1 MLSRFLFFLL
11 LPLPL
16 LSLEA
21 EEYVRVYTMGRNEE
35 GKLMRVIDQPVF
47 LWKDSSTLRQDIKA
61 GARAVRMDGSLS
73 LDANEQLK
81 VFLNEMPKPD
91 SESRTDIN
99 GQALLTGVDIGRRYL
114 VIVMNNIPYHR
125 GGGPFVGIK
134 QPGSRRVRCSGVDL
148 NGLLTFLER
157 FQRRPVAN
165 VLE

>member
-1 MLSRFLFFLL
+1 MLPRLLFFLL

-16 LSLEA
+16 FSLQA
-21 EEYVRVYTMGRNEE
+21 EDYVRIYTMGRNAE

-47 LWKDSSTLRQDIKA
+47 VWKDSSTLRQDIKA
-61 GARAVRMDGSLS
+61 GSRAIRQDGTLS
-73 LDANEQLK
+73 LNANEQLK
-81 VFLNEMPKPD
+81 TFLGEMPKPD
-91 SESRTDIN
+91 VESRTDIN
-99 GQALLTGVDIGRRYL
+99 GQALLKGVDIGRRYL
-114 VIVMNNIPYHR
+114 VIVMNNIPYHQ

-134 QPGSRRVRCSGVDL
+134 QPGSRRVRCSGVDF

>member
-1 MLSRFLFFLL
+1 MLSRLFLLLL

-16 LSLEA
+16 LSLRA
-21 EEYVRVYTMGRNEE
+21 EDYVRVYTIGRNEE
-35 GKLMRVIDQPVF
+35 GKLMRVIDQPAY
-47 LWKDSSTLRQDIKA
+47 LWQDSLPLRNDIKA
-61 GARAVRMDGSLS
+61 GTRAVRQDGSLS

-81 VFLNEMPKPD
+81 VFLEQMPKPD
-91 SESRTDIN
+91 ATARTDMN
-99 GQALLTGVDIGRRYL
+99 GQAMLTGVDIGRRYL
-114 VIVMNNIPYHR
+114 VIVMNNIPYHK

-165 VLE
+165 VLD